1 MEKSQIE
8 IEYSQLKINLN
19 ELRNE
24 NSELKLRQTIH
35 EKEISRL
42 QTQISE
48 FNKVIQ

>member
-24 NSELKLRQTIH
+24 NSELKLRQASN
-35 EKEISRL
+35 EKEVSRL
-42 QTQISE
+42 QSQITE